1 MNRPYNFRM
10 PSNSGG
16 DQYGMMATPITAPAP
31 DYNARIDPLVT
42 SYGMMATPITAP
54 APASQT
60 SGSLELSD
68 PYLRELMRYYSPSAQ
83 PMAQPMAQPQSSPMP
98 QSNEEGLK
106 LDPYMQELIR
116 RYQPSMP
123 QMPAGLS
130 PMSRPQSSQANAF
143 FTL

>member
-10 PSNSGG
+10 PPNLAGN
-16 DQYGMMATPITAPAP
+16 QYGMMAEPITAPAP
-31 DYNARIDPLVT
+31 Q
-42 SYGMMATPITAP
+42 YGMMAEPITAP
-54 APASQT
+54 APASAT
-60 SGSLELSD
+60 SGPMEFSD
-68 PYLRELMRYYSPSAQ
+68 PYLRDLLRYYSPSA
-83 PMAQPMAQPQSSPMP
+83 PTMAQPQSSPMP

-123 QMPAGLS
+123 QMPASLS
-130 PMSRPQSSQANAF
+130 PMSRPQPSQANAF